1 MLTPDADR
9 TDETHSNIDSTIFLA
24 LAPVTGLSLSV
35 PRLDSALASEWHAGY
50 GHHTHTMQMH
60 TPRGGLGAP
69 ARCELAHAVLSWVQR
84 TSAREILPSDLR
96 SVPKRYKWP
105 S

>member
-60 TPRGGLGAP
+60 TPRP
-69 ARCELAHAVLSWVQR
+69 AVSERQLAASSHMR
-84 TSAREILPSDLR
+84 YCHGYSARAHERFSHPICDHPC
-96 SVPKRYKWP
+96 
-105 S
+105 